1 MEIVVTVINPIDDQE
16 VEVTLNVTSVL
27 SFTDGIKRLNVQAMG
42 TKELPQWLAVLD
54 AQHKTVNHTQTAV
67 RVQLLISLAYDHS
80 MLGLQHG

>member
-42 TKELPQWLAVLD
+42 TKELP
-54 AQHKTVNHTQTAV
+54 
-67 RVQLLISLAYDHS
+67 
-80 MLGLQHG
+80 